1 MFKPKLLRLI
11 IYLVVS
17 IALIILLVNTP
28 TEEAPKKEKKEK
40 NVKEDDSFQMIE
52 LPDEEKPLDPKDEF
66 FITLDSANIYIH
78 EKDTLNLDELLSEI
92 RVQKEKRPKLI
103 LLITVHPRSK
113 SELLMNVVEFAK
125 REKIKIGITKN

>member
-1 MFKPKLLRLI
+1 MFKPKLVRLI
-11 IYLVVS
+11 IYLVIS
-17 IALIILLVNTP
+17 IGLIILLVNTP
-28 TEEAPKKEKKEK
+28 TETAPKKEKKEK
-40 NVKEDDSFQMIE
+40 NVKGDDSVQMIE
-52 LPDEEKPLDPKDEF
+52 LPDEEQPLDKKDEF

-113 SELLMNVVEFAK
+113 SELLMNVIEFAK